1 MAEVRPALFNL
12 DGVTNENIDEIL
24 AKISDIG
31 GQPDTVAVTSSVKG
45 RALNLSTEDVAATTS
60 QQHNFVTT
68 MKTMARG
75 LDDVSMDDEDD
86 FSSMSQPSSAD
97 ASDAADEPRQL
108 NGSILAVAD
117 DLPATPAA
125 VVEAKN
131 AADDAS
137 MILECR
143 DNGITHKVSEMC
155 AFIFV
160 YTYVFRKMTMPLI
173 HICADTFIAC
183 AVTMRVAR
191 AVNANL
197 LNV

>member
-1 MAEVRPALFNL
+1 MRPALFNL

-45 RALNLSTEDVAATTS
+45 RALNLSTEDVGATTT

-68 MKTMARG
+68 TMKSMARG

-97 ASDAADEPRQL
+97 ASDEPRQL

-117 DLPATPAA
+117 DLPA
-125 VVEAKN
+125 VEAKN

-160 YTYVFRKMTMPLI
+160 
-173 HICADTFIAC
+173 
-183 AVTMRVAR
+183 
-191 AVNANL
+191 
-197 LNV
+197 